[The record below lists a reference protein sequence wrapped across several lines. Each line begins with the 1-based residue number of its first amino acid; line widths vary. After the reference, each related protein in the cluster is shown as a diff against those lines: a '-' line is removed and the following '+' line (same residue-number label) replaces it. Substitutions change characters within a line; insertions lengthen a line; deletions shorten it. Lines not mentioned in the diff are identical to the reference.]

1 MFIGKAGLKSFSFA
15 ASSEQWAQF
24 DNFTFASP
32 AGAVPEPS
40 TWAMLIVGFGAVG
53 MGMRS
58 SRRRETALA
67 AA

>member
-1 MFIGKAGLKSFSFA
+1 M
-15 ASSEQWAQF
+15 
-24 DNFTFASP
+24 
-32 AGAVPEPS
+32 PEPS